1 MISEKEQ
8 MKKGGIGKRIKQH
21 NSVLHQEVTP
31 RSHPSHAHIAC
42 RCSRL
47 ILDSTAISGLTTN
60 PVLIGVVAPFPPSL
74 VPTVGIHL
82 GLSLGSTAIS
92 ALTIALVLTGAELH
106 SLSSLFVFFCRCET
120 MISRGLKV
128 LLIA

>member
-1 MISEKEQ
+1 M
-8 MKKGGIGKRIKQH
+8 
-21 NSVLHQEVTP
+21 LHQEVTTP
-31 RSHPSHAHIAC
+31 RSHPSHVHIAC

-92 ALTIALVLTGAELH
+92 ALTTATALVLTGAELH
-106 SLSSLFVFFCRCET
+106 SLSSLFVFFVDV
-120 MISRGLKV
+120 KP
-128 LLIA
+128 

>member
-1 MISEKEQ
+1 MRMISEKEQ
-8 MKKGGIGKRIKQH
+8 MKRGGRGKRIKQH
-21 NSVLHQEVTP
+21 NSTLHQEVTTP

-74 VPTVGIHL
+74 VPTVGML
-82 GLSLGSTAIS
+82 SGLSLGSTAIFV
-92 ALTIALVLTGAELH
+92 LTTVLVLTGAELH
-106 SLSSLFVFFCRCET
+106 LLSTLSFVD
-120 MISRGLKV
+120 MKP
-128 LLIA
+128 